1 MKGSITIKELK
12 KQYPNLANTLDFYY
26 PIGIKQEDPIYNK
39 YVGTQ
44 VLNSIIEENILN
56 NEIFV
61 SRWEKDFLDKLEKRI
76 NHKII
81 GATLGLVPNIGGLIE
96 LYESDDLRNR
106 HQMHFYVSLIK
117 SYYSIQF
124 IKSYKYMKH
133 KNGDIGWGAEELIV
147 SPVDGYY
154 KELFF
159 EIENYIKEKLP
170 DAKFLPYSIDQL
182 KLEGLQVSYSFLE
195 DCEIGRGFFHKFFA
209 YEAIKITGDINY
221 RINEL
226 D

>member
-12 KQYPNLANTLDFYY
+12 KLYPNLANTLDFYY

-44 VLNSIIEENILN
+44 VLNSIIEENIVN

-61 SRWEKDFLDKLEKRI
+61 SRWEKDFLGELEKRI

-96 LYESDDLRNR
+96 LYESDDLRNL
-106 HQMHFYVSLIK
+106 HQIHFYVSLLK
-117 SYYSIQF
+117 NYYSIQI
-124 IKSYKYMKH
+124 IKSYKYMKQE
-133 KNGDIGWGAEELIV
+133 NGDIGWGAEELIV
-147 SPVDGYY
+147 SPVEGFY
-154 KELFF
+154 KELFL

-170 DAKFLPYSIDQL
+170 DSKFLPYSIDKL
-182 KLEGLQVSYSFLE
+182 KLEGLQVNYSFLE

-209 YEAIKITGDINY
+209 YESIKISGDPDY